1 MQTKIED
8 NITRQSIE
16 NEKDTLL
23 GFCDL
28 SDKEFKWK
36 IQLLPNI
43 MQLEL
48 GIFSQKAVLGI
59 IQYIRYYKYYSYD
72 TSHAIGNL
80 SDGTPTKNT
89 FIVDSNGN
97 LTIDSSLKLTEA
109 DKSMLNNI
117 QAEMNSHK
125 KITSVKDFY
134 NPYSKSVYNDS
145 FFSGDNS
152 NWKYLQMGGVE
163 NHIDISSQQLA
174 NKVEHSNSLSE
185 TLGLYYIAKAERI
198 PGGIDSTTA
207 NSLGKYFRLFSL
219 YVLFLNFIT

>member
-1 MQTKIED
+1 MKQSLIILSSLTTLTLASNVVVNVVNSNTTINNNLTSNPSNDQTSTSLFNNKFACLSQ
-8 NITRQSIE
+8 NSWITNQSTT
-16 NEKDTLL
+16 D
-23 GFCDL
+23 
-28 SDKEFKWK
+28 S
-36 IQLLPNI
+36 
-43 MQLEL
+43 
-48 GIFSQKAVLGI
+48 
-59 IQYIRYYKYYSYD
+59 KYYSYD

-163 NHIDISSQQLA
+163 NHIDISSQQ
-174 NKVEHSNSLSE
+174 S
-185 TLGLYYIAKAERI
+185 AK
-198 PGGIDSTTA
+198 
-207 NSLGKYFRLFSL
+207 
-219 YVLFLNFIT
+219 